1 MINLVGPCKLSTI
14 ASREVEHIINNY
26 QHLFI
31 FTSIKT
37 NKRPQYLAH
46 INPFHVPSHQEKMK
60 LVWSPETASKAY
72 IDTVKT
78 CKKLKESD
86 HVELISAMAGG
97 WKPRMIV
104 EAWSSGSNITTS
116 IGLGIA
122 ARHLGAR
129 YVCIVQNKRSKLEYE
144 AAAKDHGS
152 PIPELMV
159 GEAKDVM
166 ARLPEEVEFMVVDG
180 GRKDLYELF
189 GLAKLSHRGAVLL
202 CTNGKPR
209 FTVGFRWNLVIK
221 DNYRLVRSAIIPV
234 GQGLYIA
241 YVKKNRESEKS
252 SFRNSSRWITRID
265 QKTGEEHVF
274 RG

>member
-1 MINLVGPCKLSTI
+1 
-14 ASREVEHIINNY
+14 
-26 QHLFI
+26 
-31 FTSIKT
+31 
-37 NKRPQYLAH
+37 
-46 INPFHVPSHQEKMK
+46 MK

-78 CKKLKESD
+78 CKMLKESD

-144 AAAKDHGS
+144 AATKDHGL

-166 ARLPEEVEFMVVDG
+166 ARLPEVEFMVVDG
-180 GRKDLYELF
+180 GRKDLNELF

-202 CTNGKPR
+202 CTNGKQR
-209 FTVGFRWNLVIK
+209 FMSGFGWDLVMG
-221 DNYRLVRSAIIPV
+221 DRSRLVRSAVIPV